1 MTAILLGLLVTGAGA
16 SYFHSRASRL
26 RAADA
31 IRNVQP
37 CRELATRIK
46 QLQAGP
52 QRADLQ
58 SRSETELSRKIE
70 SAAEAVG
77 LPRNY
82 IVRIDPGEPRRVAE
96 SDYKDQSTE
105 VEIRTVTLKQL
116 VAFVDSI
123 TSDTGIQVNFVW
135 LTSPAP
141 QTSAVH
147 SAEKWNVQLTL
158 TNLIFAPKSRSTA
171 AIANSSR

>member
-1 MTAILLGLLVTGAGA
+1 MNDTGSRRSLMTAILLGLLVTGAGA

-58 SRSETELSRKIE
+58 SRSETELSRKRSVCNAVHHTHHRNVLTELDRAFLIE
-70 SAAEAVG
+70 SITCLIK
-77 LPRNY
+77 LPCLRVRQHT
-82 IVRIDPGEPRRVAE
+82 IV
-96 SDYKDQSTE
+96 
-105 VEIRTVTLKQL
+105 
-116 VAFVDSI
+116 
-123 TSDTGIQVNFVW
+123 
-135 LTSPAP
+135 
-141 QTSAVH
+141 
-147 SAEKWNVQLTL
+147 
-158 TNLIFAPKSRSTA
+158 
-171 AIANSSR
+171 